1 MAESDRLTSTK
12 AWLFLLFFA
21 ANYQPLRFVFACKKN
36 NAATSGFGVL
46 VCDIAS
52 HKITIEGKFCQL
64 N

>member
-21 ANYQPLRFVFACKKN
+21 ANYQPLRFVFACKKTMPLP
-36 NAATSGFGVL
+36 AAFGVL
-46 VCDIAS
+46 VCEIAS